1 MSDLLIDREID
12 ITNRLFNEIFDIM
25 NELLKTMKIFYGY
38 EED

>member
-12 ITNRLFNEIFDIM
+12 ITNRLSNEIFDIM